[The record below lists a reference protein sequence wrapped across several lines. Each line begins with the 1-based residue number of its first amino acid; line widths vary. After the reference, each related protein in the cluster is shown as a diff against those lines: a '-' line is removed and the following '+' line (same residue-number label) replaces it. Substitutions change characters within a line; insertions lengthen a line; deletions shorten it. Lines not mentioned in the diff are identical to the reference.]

1 MQTAGMDE
9 EARMEF
15 LNRFDVEPEGTLLG
29 FCVLGGIY
37 AEGIDLRGERL
48 IGTAIVGV
56 GLPQVNAEQEI
67 LRAYYDRTN
76 GEGFAFAYQYPG
88 MNKVLQAAGRVIRGE
103 QDRGVVLLI
112 DSRFSTA
119 SYRNLVPT
127 HWQHCQ
133 TVRSAPELEQ
143 AVAAFWEH

>member
-56 GLPQVNAEQEI
+56 GL
-67 LRAYYDRTN
+67 
-76 GEGFAFAYQYPG
+76 
-88 MNKVLQAAGRVIRGE
+88 AAGERRAG
-103 QDRGVVLLI
+103 DPARLL
-112 DSRFSTA
+112 
-119 SYRNLVPT
+119 
-127 HWQHCQ
+127 
-133 TVRSAPELEQ
+133 
-143 AVAAFWEH
+143 